1 MERCGQFSVRLY
13 SYEATS
19 QRTCMSFHQCLD
31 IYKLGEISSCDNP
44 AGAGIVF
51 VFGNTRER
59 FDLAQLWFLLV
70 NPTPFLYVA
79 EKRLQLH
86 PTPGESTPNLMSNSA
101 LVRIWRFIFW
111 LSLLPQSQACM
122 VQNRV
127 SKKSRTTSGF
137 WAKENKIQLAE
148 LEVHFLTYRLTDK
161 DVMRFKN
168 SSNAQH

>member
-79 EKRLQLH
+79 EKRLQLY

-101 LVRIWRFIFW
+101 LVRIWRFNSGSVYSHSHKLVWFRTE
-111 LSLLPQSQACM
+111 LVKNHGQLQDFGPRKTKSSLL
-122 VQNRV
+122 NL
-127 SKKSRTTSGF
+127 KF
-137 WAKENKIQLAE
+137 I
-148 LEVHFLTYRLTDK
+148 F
-161 DVMRFKN
+161 
-168 SSNAQH
+168 